1 MTSGTGR
8 TKGKGGGRRNHKINM
23 AVKQVLVYLGLGH
36 GETKERRYSER
47 KEQLSQV
54 VVRGTYLPY
63 LTSILL
69 IFFSHTFVWEIFWG
83 LTLSQGIVPQAS
95 RLVLLHLPRS
105 CSPLPV
111 P

>member
-47 KEQLSQV
+47 KEQLS
-54 VVRGTYLPY
+54 
-63 LTSILL
+63 
-69 IFFSHTFVWEIFWG
+69 
-83 LTLSQGIVPQAS
+83 
-95 RLVLLHLPRS
+95 
-105 CSPLPV
+105 
-111 P
+111 